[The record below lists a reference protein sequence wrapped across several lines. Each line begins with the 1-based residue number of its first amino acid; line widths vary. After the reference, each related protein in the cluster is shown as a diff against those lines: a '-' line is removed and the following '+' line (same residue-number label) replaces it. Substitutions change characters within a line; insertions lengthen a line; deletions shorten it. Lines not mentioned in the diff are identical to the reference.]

1 MVDQLNCLHRNNIIP
16 PEPAQEEDSN
26 SDFWGK
32 FERIQLKVKD
42 INYILDEI
50 SKLDDESYSC
60 VDQNKAAD
68 IRNDINNKISQIGAI
83 GNQAK
88 VDIEKLTKEIE
99 DRDKENPGSPDIRLQ
114 KNHLH
119 LLRTNFADVINHF
132 SEVKSGIK
140 NEFSNK
146 IIRHYAISGVP
157 IDEEKVTKII
167 NENPEALQINSF
179 VLSGGE
185 QSQQV
190 VQIYNRIA
198 SRHQEI
204 LEIETRLNELL
215 ELFVQFSILVHEQ
228 GRQIDNIEQ
237 NISTAKK
244 YVNKGVKSLEVA
256 QEHQKKSRKCIWVIV
271 IIAVILLILVIVLSI
286 VLTKK

>member
-1 MVDQLNCLHRNNIIP
+1 MVDQLNCLHRNSVIP
-16 PEPAQEEDSN
+16 PQELEEQDLN

-32 FERIQLKVKD
+32 FERIQSKVTE

-50 SKLDDESYSC
+50 SKLDEELQGC
-60 VDQNKAAD
+60 VDQTRSAD
-68 IRNDINNKISQIGAI
+68 IRSDINNKISQIGAI

-88 VDIEKLTKEIE
+88 TDIEKLTHEIE
-99 DRDKENPGSPDIRLQ
+99 DADRENPGSPDVRLQ

-132 SEVKSGIK
+132 SEVKAEIK
-140 NEFSNK
+140 EKFSQE
-146 IIRHYAISGVP
+146 IVRHYRIAGMS
-157 IDEEKVTKII
+157 IDEDRVTEII
-167 NENPEALQINSF
+167 DTNPEALETNIF
-179 VLSGGE
+179 TLAGGA

-190 VQIYNRIA
+190 AQVYNRIA
-198 SRHQEI
+198 SRHHDI

-237 NISTAKK
+237 NISTAKG
-244 YVNKGVKSLEVA
+244 YVAKGVKALEVA
-256 QEHQKKSRKCIWVIV
+256 QEHQKKSRKCLW
-271 IIAVILLILVIVLSI
+271 IIIIISVILLIAVIVLAI
-286 VLTKK
+286 VFTKK